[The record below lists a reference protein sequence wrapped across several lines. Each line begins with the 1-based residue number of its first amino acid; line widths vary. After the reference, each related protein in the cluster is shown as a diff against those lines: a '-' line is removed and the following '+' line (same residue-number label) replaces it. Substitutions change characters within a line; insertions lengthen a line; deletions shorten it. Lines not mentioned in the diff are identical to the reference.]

1 MANMPLTDIGI
12 TPRKASQFASKG
24 IETVTDLL
32 GYYPT
37 KYLDFRN
44 PISYAEGKYHQ
55 GEHVAIKGKVV
66 SGRVIDGKHYML
78 RLTDGNTFCT
88 VFWFNQPFRTRQ
100 FSVGDVI
107 ALGGV
112 VSWNEQYNNMTMATP
127 DFVTTDIASAFS
139 IQPVY
144 RKIKGMS
151 VEYLEDAIKLA
162 MPYTRECST
171 ETLSLAQMRA
181 LRVPPIA
188 EAIHMAHQP
197 TDEKEIR
204 LSRKRRA
211 VDVLYPFCYELEA
224 KKAEAA
230 KVSFCRIKSTRDV
243 LNKMQGVLPFKLT
256 EDQKNAAEHML
267 TEMEHGER
275 VDTLVQGDVGC
286 GKTVVAEICAL
297 AMAMNGFQCAVMAP
311 TVVLATQHYE
321 EFSKILGSFGYKTVF
336 LRSGMKAKEE
346 KSVLEEI
353 ESGKAQII
361 VGTHSVISGKVKYHK
376 LGLTIVDE
384 EHRFGVEQREA
395 LKQKAKDGVH
405 NVSMSAT
412 PIPRSLANTLY
423 VRISPDGLKY
433 IRSTQKDALD
443 VDKRAAMKRRI
454 KGEQGRLTRVE
465 TTLCM
470 CRAAGIQPAKEA
482 SIKLID
488 VLDPEQDAAQTFMN
502 DFFYDK
508 GLLFLSDEISATI
521 KTSTTMGEE
530 YTLGQSRLVGI
541 VINRTGISFLY
552 CTLDKLMRW
561 VVSYEQRRVSAVM
574 ELLKSSSLAATDEDF
589 ATICNMSPKCIVIG
603 KTCAIVPKI
612 ITGDKY
618 GKAIDST
625 DIIKTHNATR
635 LLTLTNLE
643 QVYKYSYFVPTS
655 SIGVELLTRTAA
667 LTRNELNEMI
677 SVWLDE
683 MAESHTTVTTGRY
696 VEAYINEQKCK
707 TITLPVIEFEELEYQ
722 KNGRVPY
729 HVVCERGTQDGI
741 SRALG
746 SKVLDFKDFDNIPM
760 PAHKYDD
767 DGIRRDGINPL
778 THNGY
783 NEEEMDDQ

>member
-1 MANMPLTDIGI
+1 MGSPTPQPASIPDEENAVFMIGPWATAERSEKSRSWARRHIGEKGDDAVQSYYNGVRILSGSGFQASIVAVVSMMFPKEEFHLDQQKEFLPFHFTTDLRYFTEPEFQREIPIQMLEQRYANENAIWDAAACGNTEAALKACQQMARFTYGGRFFGSLYQTKIMLTVMN
-12 TPRKASQFASKG
+12 TLLRKA
-24 IETVTDLL
+24 IERSNIHP
-32 GYYPT
+32 YYI
-37 KYLDFRN
+37 DE
-44 PISYAEGKYHQ
+44 ISSRYALMIE
-55 GEHVAIKGKVV
+55 
-66 SGRVIDGKHYML
+66 
-78 RLTDGNTFCT
+78 
-88 VFWFNQPFRTRQ
+88 
-100 FSVGDVI
+100 
-107 ALGGV
+107 
-112 VSWNEQYNNMTMATP
+112 NM
-127 DFVTTDIASAFS
+127 
-139 IQPVY
+139 
-144 RKIKGMS
+144 
-151 VEYLEDAIKLA
+151 
-162 MPYTRECST
+162 
-171 ETLSLAQMRA
+171 
-181 LRVPPIA
+181 
-188 EAIHMAHQP
+188 
-197 TDEKEIR
+197 
-204 LSRKRRA
+204 
-211 VDVLYPFCYELEA
+211 
-224 KKAEAA
+224 
-230 KVSFCRIKSTRDV
+230 
-243 LNKMQGVLPFKLT
+243 
-256 EDQKNAAEHML
+256 
-267 TEMEHGER
+267 
-275 VDTLVQGDVGC
+275 
-286 GKTVVAEICAL
+286 
-297 AMAMNGFQCAVMAP
+297 
-311 TVVLATQHYE
+311 
-321 EFSKILGSFGYKTVF
+321 
-336 LRSGMKAKEE
+336 
-346 KSVLEEI
+346 
-353 ESGKAQII
+353 
-361 VGTHSVISGKVKYHK
+361 
-376 LGLTIVDE
+376 VDE
-384 EHRFGVEQREA
+384 ESWPLVQTMVKEYCAYVEVFMRDE
-395 LKQKAKDGVH
+395 
-405 NVSMSAT
+405 S
-412 PIPRSLANTLY
+412 RY

-696 VEAYINEQKCK
+696 VEAYINEQK
-707 TITLPVIEFEELEYQ
+707 
-722 KNGRVPY
+722 
-729 HVVCERGTQDGI
+729 
-741 SRALG
+741 
-746 SKVLDFKDFDNIPM
+746 
-760 PAHKYDD
+760 
-767 DGIRRDGINPL
+767 
-778 THNGY
+778 
-783 NEEEMDDQ
+783 